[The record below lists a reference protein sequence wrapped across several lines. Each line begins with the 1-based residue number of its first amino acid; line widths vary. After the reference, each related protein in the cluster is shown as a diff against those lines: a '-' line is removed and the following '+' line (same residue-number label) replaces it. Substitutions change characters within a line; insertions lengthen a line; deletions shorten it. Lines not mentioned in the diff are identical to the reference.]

1 VGIVCN
7 EMRSKLRATGT
18 KKSAKEKEIFCKQYT
33 KICILQ
39 CKIKRNTGHYANIFV
54 LSTQPALHL
63 KTQRSYTNKYVNVL

>member
-18 KKSAKEKEIFCKQYT
+18 KESAKKEEIFCKQYA

-39 CKIKRNTGHYANIFV
+39 CKIKKKCITGRHANIFV

-63 KTQRSYTNKYVNVL
+63 TF

>member
-18 KKSAKEKEIFCKQYT
+18 KKSAKRKSSVNNIQRFAYCSVKF
-33 KICILQ
+33 K
-39 CKIKRNTGHYANIFV
+39 KMTGHYANIFV

-63 KTQRSYTNKYVNVL
+63 KTQLSYTNKYLNAV